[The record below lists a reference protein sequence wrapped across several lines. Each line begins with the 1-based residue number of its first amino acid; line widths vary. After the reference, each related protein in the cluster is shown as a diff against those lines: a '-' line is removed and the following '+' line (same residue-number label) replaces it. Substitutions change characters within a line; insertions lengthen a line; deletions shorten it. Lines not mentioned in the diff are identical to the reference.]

1 MDDVLVALRMIVA
14 LAAVLGLLLFLSRRL
29 QKAGAK
35 GDNPMSALLP
45 KKLGR
50 MTGLRQSRVTQGRGA
65 KARPEKITV
74 VARSGIGAKAQL
86 VVAEFGGIRY
96 VLGVTEHGISVVDTQ
111 EAPLPEDELEVLD
124 DADQADRATDD
135 ASSADDLDIF
145 DDTERPLKSVA

>member
-35 GDNPMSALLP
+35 GDNPMAGLLP
-45 KKLGR
+45 KKLGQWS
-50 MTGLRQSRVTQGRGA
+50 GLRQSRPAQGRGA
-65 KARPEKITV
+65 KARQEKITV

-111 EAPLPEDELEVLD
+111 EAPVSEEDPEALDEPDETG
-124 DADQADRATDD
+124 QATGDV
-135 ASSADDLDIF
+135 SSADDLDLF
-145 DDTERPLKSVA
+145 ADEDRPLKSVA

>member
-35 GDNPMSALLP
+35 GDNPMSGLLP

-50 MTGLRQSRVTQGRGA
+50 ISGLRRIGPAPSRGTRVRQ
-65 KARPEKITV
+65 EKITV

-111 EAPLPEDELEVLD
+111 EAPVSEEEIDALDEPD
-124 DADQADRATDD
+124 DADQASVDS
-135 ASSADDLDIF
+135 SSADDRDLFADE
-145 DDTERPLKSVA
+145 DRALKSVA

>member
-1 MDDVLVALRMIVA
+1 MDEVLVALRMIVA

-35 GDNPMSALLP
+35 GDNPMSGLLP

-50 MTGLRQSRVTQGRGA
+50 MSGLRQSRVTLGRGA

-111 EAPLPEDELEVLD
+111 EAPPEEELEALD
-124 DADQADRATDD
+124 EADQAAPATHD

-145 DDTERPLKSVA
+145 DGAERPLKSVA

>member
-1 MDDVLVALRMIVA
+1 MDEVLVALRMIVA

-111 EAPLPEDELEVLD
+111 EAPLPEEEVEALDE
-124 DADQADRATDD
+124 ADQADPTAD